1 MTFARVPLE
10 HLARPVLRAVVG
22 RDDEVRARVQVEREP
37 LLDHVRLVPG
47 EQCHDELHR
56 RASL

>member
-1 MTFARVPLE
+1 MPFAGVPFE
-10 HLARPVLRAVVG
+10 HLARAVLGAVVG
-22 RDDEVRARVQVEREP
+22 RDDEVRTRVQVEREP